1 MRFEE
6 GGGYVAVPDV
16 IFRASVEMLSTKD
29 YVYAM
34 AGGAVGDLHVSAGMA
49 GDDSVAHS
57 FASKY
62 EPAARTIVQGIS
74 RAGEALGLTASKLLT
89 MASNYLAAED
99 AVAARF
105 TGAIDASSFA
115 KVPQPQCE
123 PQEVS
128 AALPMVTGSK
138 EVHEIPVIGRFWPQ
152 GNPDH
157 LRDTAKVW
165 ARVAELIDDAQR
177 NADRHAA
184 PIPVYCSGEAV
195 TAFTA
200 YVKQIYTGHP
210 SGGTAVSD
218 GEPLMENLSAACRAM
233 SQICNQYA
241 DAIDTC
247 RHTLI
252 ALGVTAGIITTAGIL
267 LTVFTFGGSDA
278 AAAAGDAAIVA
289 DAAVAAEAL
298 AAAETELAAAAVV
311 AEAESI
317 IAAEL
322 AKLAAVGVIAVGL
335 VAATSGAANAAPGLT
350 GLPMAI
356 PAIVPPLPPIPS
368 SGTFPPYT
376 PQEQA
381 QAAAWA
387 ATLNTRDPVYGTP
400 DDIAYQIR
408 TAGQPERYMPTGTGG
423 GVWADGYRSSDGAI
437 VDAKHV
443 RQLGCSPRT
452 LDGLNEQQFA
462 TKLLQ
467 PGDEDEVM
475 RYGLAIANPGNHTR
489 YLEIDTD
496 DPETVGYWQYL
507 AAANHVP
514 SDVRYVP

>member
-1 MRFEE
+1 MSFDAGG

-16 IFRASVEMLSTKD
+16 IFKASVKVVGAKE
-29 YVYAM
+29 YVYAI
-34 AGGAVGDLHVSAGMA
+34 ASGAVGDLAVSAGMA
-49 GDDSVAHS
+49 GDDSIAHS

-105 TGAIDASSFA
+105 TGAIDTSAFA
-115 KVPQPQCE
+115 KVKQPECE

-128 AALPMVTGSK
+128 QALPMVTGSK

-152 GNPDH
+152 GNPDR
-157 LRDTAKVW
+157 LRDAGRVW
-165 ARVAELIDDAQR
+165 AKVAELIDDAQR
-177 NADRHAA
+177 HADQYAS
-184 PIPVYCSGEAV
+184 PIPVYCSGQAV
-195 TAFTA
+195 DAFVA
-200 YVKQIYTGHP
+200 YVKKIYTGKP
-210 SGGTAVSD
+210 SGGNTVSESD
-218 GEPLMENLSAACRAM
+218 PLMENLSAACRAM
-233 SQICNQYA
+233 SQICTQYA
-241 DAIDTC
+241 DAIESC

-252 ALGVTAGIITTAGIL
+252 GLGVAAGIITTAGVL
-267 LTVFTFGGSDA
+267 LTVFTLGGSDV
-278 AAAAGDAAIVA
+278 AAGAADAAIVA

-298 AAAETELAAAAVV
+298 ATAEAELAAAAVI
-311 AEAESI
+311 AEAETV

-322 AKLAAVGVIAVGL
+322 AKLAAVGVITAGL
-335 VAATSGAANAAPGLT
+335 VMAGSGVANAAPNLA
-350 GLPMAI
+350 GLPAI
-356 PAIVPPLPPIPS
+356 ATVPPLPPIPG
-368 SGTFPPYT
+368 SGVFPPYS
-376 PQEQA
+376 PPEQA
-381 QAAAWA
+381 AAAAWA

-423 GVWADGYRSSDGAI
+423 GVWADGYRPTDGAI

-443 RQLGCSPRT
+443 RQQGCSPRT
-452 LDGLNEQQFA
+452 LEGLNADQFA
-462 TKLLQ
+462 TRLLR
-467 PGDEDEVM
+467 PGDEDEIM
-475 RYGLAIANPGNHTR
+475 RYGQAIANPQNHTR

-496 DPETVGYWQYL
+496 DPATVAYWQYL